1 MKNILVPVAGSKN
14 IENTLQYAIDFA
26 KVIGGKVFV
35 LGDYNVVSRAG
46 SILKVEQI
54 IERETK
60 AYVKE
65 FIDKVDPKGVEMAS
79 VIAKG
84 SLPELIEKMAN
95 ELSID
100 LVMVSSNNNIQE
112 EVYLEAIPGSI
123 IKQMEIPTMIVPD
136 NYVFKAPKTI
146 LTAFR
151 SGVVKRKGVLEPLKN
166 LQQHFG
172 SDVNLL
178 FVKTPRHNEEDV
190 QLNEELKSLS
200 EKLTVTE
207 NATTFQGVLEHFQSH
222 KPDMLCVFRRKRG
235 FFTKLWEK
243 NIILKHEFH
252 CNIPV
257 LVLRGKL

>member
-1 MKNILVPVAGSKN
+1 MKNILVPVAASKN

-26 KVIGGKVFV
+26 RFTGGKVFV

-60 AYVKE
+60 AYVKQ
-65 FIDKVDPKGVEMAS
+65 FIDKVAHKDVPLSS
-79 VIAKG
+79 VVAKG
-84 SLPELIEKMAN
+84 SLPELIERISK
-95 ELSID
+95 ELSVD
-100 LVMVSSNNNIQE
+100 LVLVSSNSNIKQ
-112 EVYLEAIPGSI
+112 EVYLDAIPGSI
-123 IKQMEIPTMIVPD
+123 IKRMEIPTLIVPE
-136 NYVFKAPKTI
+136 NAEFKVPKSI

-151 SGVVKRKGVLEPLKN
+151 SGVLNRKDVLEPLRD
-166 LQQHFG
+166 LQKQANAHI
-172 SDVNLL
+172 NLL
-178 FVKTPRHNEEDV
+178 FVKTPKHNEEDL

-200 EKLTVTE
+200 EKLTITE
-207 NATTFQGVLEHFQSH
+207 NATTFQGVLEHFQSS